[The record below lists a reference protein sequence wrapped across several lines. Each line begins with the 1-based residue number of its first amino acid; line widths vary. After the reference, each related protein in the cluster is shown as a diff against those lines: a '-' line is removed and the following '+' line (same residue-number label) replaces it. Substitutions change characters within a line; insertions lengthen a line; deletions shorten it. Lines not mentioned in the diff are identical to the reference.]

1 MMKNT
6 KNKEQLEKTIKKTED
21 DVITNT
27 DFSKIKQGKSVV
39 FSFDKY
45 KLVTKNNKIYLYDKD
60 KQKVYTQSEFN
71 LLVKKTIKKRT

>member
-27 DFSKIKQGKSVV
+27 DFSKIKQGKSVI

-45 KLVTKNNKIYLYDKD
+45 KLVIKI
-60 KQKVYTQSEFN
+60 
-71 LLVKKTIKKRT
+71 IKFIL